1 MKKECT
7 FTMSENLALTGG
19 VSKNGTGSNS
29 CRRAGG
35 TGCGPKKAEAAQKA
49 KEIAAKADRE
59 GTAAVKE
66 AAERAAAEL
75 WTLAKSAEEKSA
87 AESEKIREAAR
98 EEMDS
103 LRSHA
108 EDRLEEA
115 ADRIVERIVNG

>member
-1 MKKECT
+1 MGSDSDLEI
-7 FTMSENLALTGG
+7 MS
-19 VSKNGTGSNS
+19 K
-29 CRRAGG
+29 
-35 TGCGPKKAEAAQKA
+35 
-49 KEIAAKADRE
+49 AAKMLEDFGIDYEMTIISAHRE
-59 GTAAVKE
+59 PDIFFE
-66 AAERAAAEL
+66 
-75 WTLAKSAEEKSA
+75 WAKSAEEKSA

>member
-1 MKKECT
+1 M
-7 FTMSENLALTGG
+7 
-19 VSKNGTGSNS
+19 
-29 CRRAGG
+29 
-35 TGCGPKKAEAAQKA
+35 
-49 KEIAAKADRE
+49 
-59 GTAAVKE
+59 KE

-75 WTLAKSAEEKSA
+75 WTLAKSAVVKSA

>member
-1 MKKECT
+1 
-7 FTMSENLALTGG
+7 MSENLALTGG
-19 VSKNGTGSNS
+19 
-29 CRRAGG
+29 
-35 TGCGPKKAEAAQKA
+35 
-49 KEIAAKADRE
+49 AKADRE

>member
-1 MKKECT
+1 MQPE
-7 FTMSENLALTGG
+7 
-19 VSKNGTGSNS
+19 
-29 CRRAGG
+29 
-35 TGCGPKKAEAAQKA
+35 KKAEAAQKA

-108 EDRLEEA
+108 EARLEEA